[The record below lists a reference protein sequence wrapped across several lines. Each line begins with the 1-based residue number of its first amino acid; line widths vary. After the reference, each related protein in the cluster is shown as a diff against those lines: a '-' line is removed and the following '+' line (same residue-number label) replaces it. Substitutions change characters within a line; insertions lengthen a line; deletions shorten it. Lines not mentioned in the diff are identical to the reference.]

1 MRTARRL
8 LVVALFV
15 AALVAGWR
23 FAAANETPPV
33 TVNYVFGRV
42 EGAPLWAVLGVA
54 FAAGVAATSVF
65 ALYQITRLSLTA
77 RRWRKVAAG
86 LERELHELRNLPLAA
101 KPETAAARRGAGGPP
116 GANGSEA
123 VAPISLAGA
132 PERSARGG

>member
-8 LVVALFV
+8 LVVALFA

-23 FAAANETPPV
+23 FAAANEA
-33 TVNYVFGRV
+33 TVSVAYLFGRV
-42 EGAPLWAVLGVA
+42 EGAPLWAVLLVA
-54 FAAGVAATSVF
+54 FAAGVAATSVV
-65 ALYQITRLSLTA
+65 ALYQTARLSLTA
-77 RRWRKVAAG
+77 RRWRKVASG

-101 KPETAAARRGAGGPP
+101 KPESAAARRGAAGSP

-123 VAPISLAGA
+123 AAPISLAGA